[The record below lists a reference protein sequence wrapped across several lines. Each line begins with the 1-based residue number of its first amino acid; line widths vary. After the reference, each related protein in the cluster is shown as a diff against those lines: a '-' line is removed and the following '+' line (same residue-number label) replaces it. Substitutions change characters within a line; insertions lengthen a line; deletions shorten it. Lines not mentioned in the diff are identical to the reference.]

1 MHRHFR
7 FAFLTAAIAST
18 FIPAFAQ
25 ALTGITAEEAFDAVQ
40 LQEDPITGA
49 DAKVALVDVR
59 TRAEYYWV
67 GAPTKVKQI
76 VLKDTTALPIVP
88 DLGKVKLVNRT
99 GFLEYSLLQYTV
111 DGRHKWTPISKV
123 AKLDT
128 LPIAI
133 NIPYKYWN
141 DAAAK
146 SVDWDKDADAGNDQ
160 TFNTAIDKLSR
171 NGVQVL
177 IVFCRS
183 GSRSSTCGT
192 QIEGAALFD
201 AVYEIDDPTPDS
213 TGAVGGFEGSP
224 YSEVYNGYHGFP
236 GRLTGVQAVPS
247 VSWKDTGL
255 PIKIGMSQVVL
266 PEGYEFLQQD

>member
-1 MHRHFR
+1 MNRHFR
-7 FAFLTAAIAST
+7 FAFLTAAIASA

-40 LQEDPITGA
+40 TQTDPLTGA

-67 GAPTKVKQI
+67 GAPTKVNQI
-76 VLKDTTALPIVP
+76 VLKDPSVLPIVP

-99 GFLEYSLLQYTV
+99 GFLEYSLLEYSV
-111 DGRHKWTPISKV
+111 NGRHRWTQISKV

-128 LPIAI
+128 SPIAI
-133 NIPYKYWN
+133 NIPYKLWN
-141 DAAAK
+141 ETSATTSANATF
-146 SVDWDKDADAGNDQ
+146 NDQ
-160 TFNTAIDKLSR
+160 IAALAK
-171 NGVQVL
+171 NGVEVL

-192 QIEGAALFD
+192 QIENAALFD
-201 AVYEIDDPTPDS
+201 AVYEIDDPTPGS
-213 TGAVGGFEGSP
+213 TGGVGGFEGSP

-236 GRLTGVQAVPS
+236 GRLTEVQAVPS

-255 PIKIGMSQVVL
+255 PIRIGMSPDQL
-266 PEGYEFLQQD
+266 PQ

>member
-7 FAFLTAAIAST
+7 FALLTAAIAST

-40 LQEDPITGA
+40 TQTDPITGA

-99 GFLEYSLLQYTV
+99 GFLEYSLLEYTV

-128 LPIAI
+128 SPIAI
-133 NIPYKYWN
+133 NIPYKLW
-141 DAAAK
+141 DESTAK
-146 SVDWDKDADAGNDQ
+146 TSLNPDFNAKIAELASPGNVD
-160 TFNTAIDKLSR
+160 
-171 NGVQVL
+171 VL

-201 AVYEIDDPTPDS
+201 AVYEIDDPTPNS
-213 TGAVGGFEGSP
+213 TGGVGGFEGSP

-236 GRLTGVQAVPS
+236 GRLTGVQTVPS

-255 PIKIGMSQVVL
+255 PIRIGVDPFAPL
-266 PEGYEFLQQD
+266 P

>member
-7 FAFLTAAIAST
+7 FALLTAAIAST

-59 TRAEYYWV
+59 TRAEYEWV
-67 GAPTKVKQI
+67 GTPAMVNQI
-76 VLKDTTALPIVP
+76 WLKDTTFPIVP

-99 GFLEYSLLQYTV
+99 GFLEYSLLEYSV
-111 DGRHKWTPISKV
+111 DGRRKWTPISKV

-133 NIPYKYWN
+133 NIPYKLW
-141 DAAAK
+141 DESTAK
-146 SVDWDKDADAGNDQ
+146 TLPNPDFNAKIAELASPGNVD
-160 TFNTAIDKLSR
+160 
-171 NGVQVL
+171 VL

-183 GSRSSTCGT
+183 GSRSSSCGT
-192 QIEGAALFD
+192 QIENAALFD
-201 AVYEIDDPTPDS
+201 AVYEIDDPTPGS
-213 TGAVGGFEGSP
+213 AGGVGGFEGSP

-236 GRLTGVQAVPS
+236 GRLTEVQTVPS
-247 VSWKDTGL
+247 VSWKDAGL
-255 PIKIGMSQVVL
+255 PIRIGIDPYAPL
-266 PEGYEFLQQD
+266 P